1 MIQSNGD
8 RTVES
13 TKKNTVSCMTS
24 NELPSCTLSMTSF
37 SSLQITEIEQI
48 APLLVGNRTEE
59 LKERVA
65 RTIHDADNEPLQQ
78 APTILFSTST

>member
-1 MIQSNGD
+1 
-8 RTVES
+8 
-13 TKKNTVSCMTS
+13 
-24 NELPSCTLSMTSF
+24 MTSF